1 MRNRPPEEC
10 PLQSGDLVAQLTFAE
25 NADDPS
31 RRLVIKMGLAFADDP
46 GYAADFLD
54 ALDRWH
60 SYLTGWILPRI
71 FSVAEG
77 TGLRSSSFNAG

>member
-1 MRNRPPEEC
+1 MPPGWDGRCRNS
-10 PLQSGDLVAQLTFAE
+10 QDVQNSGTPQASYQD
-25 NADDPS
+25 
-31 RRLVIKMGLAFADDP
+31 GLAFADDP

-77 TGLRSSSFNAG
+77 NRPPVIILNAA